1 MKDTN
6 AIEKAL
12 KARIN
17 AELREIVDMFVADLE
32 KLSNNYGGSMFYDFQ
47 ADGAADSTRFHVQ
60 GTHGV
65 TKVLHR
71 MLRDNHGDAMLKYK
85 SKELIN
91 KLELYWYDENGLRN
105 R

>member
-12 KARIN
+12 QVKVN
-17 AELREIVDMFVADLE
+17 AELREIVDKFAADVE
-32 KLSNNYGGSMFYDFQ
+32 KLSNKYGGSMFYDFQ
-47 ADGAADSTRFHVQ
+47 KNGAPDSKKFHVQ

-65 TKVLHR
+65 TNVLHR
-71 MLRDNHGDAMLKYK
+71 MILENHGEHMLKYK

-91 KLELYWYDENGLRN
+91 KLELY
-105 R
+105 

>member
-17 AELREIVDMFVADLE
+17 AELIEIVDKFVTDLE
-32 KLSNNYGGSMFYDFQ
+32 KLSNKYGGSMFYDFQ
-47 ADGAADSTRFHVQ
+47 ADGAADSTRFHVE

-65 TKVLHR
+65 TNVLHR

-85 SKELIN
+85 SKELIK
-91 KLELYWYDENGLRN
+91 KLDLI
-105 R
+105 

>member
-12 KARIN
+12 KVKVN
-17 AELREIVDMFVADLE
+17 EELSEIVDMFVTDLE

-60 GTHGV
+60 GFDGV

-71 MLRDNHGDAMLKYK
+71 MIRNSHSDAMLRYK
-85 SKELIN
+85 SKELIK
-91 KLELYWYDENGLRN
+91 KLDLI
-105 R
+105 

>member
-12 KARIN
+12 KVKVN
-17 AELREIVDMFVADLE
+17 EELSEIVDKFVTDLAQLQT
-32 KLSNNYGGSMFYDFQ
+32 KYGGSMFYDFQ

-91 KLELYWYDENGLRN
+91 KLELY
-105 R
+105 

>member
-12 KARIN
+12 KVKIN
-17 AELREIVDMFVADLE
+17 EECRDIVDKFVTDLE

-91 KLELYWYDENGLRN
+91 KLELY
-105 R
+105 